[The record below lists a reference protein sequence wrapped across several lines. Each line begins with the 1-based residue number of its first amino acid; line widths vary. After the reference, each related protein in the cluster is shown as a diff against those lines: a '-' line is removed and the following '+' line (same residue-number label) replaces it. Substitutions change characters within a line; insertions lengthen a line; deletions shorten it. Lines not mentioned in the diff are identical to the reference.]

1 MKKKSYIKPEIEV
14 MELAV
19 ESPMLTGSVLI
30 FDEEEVDTEEVEQLV
45 VIYKPNRRGKWGD
58 LWYVEEEQ

>member
-1 MKKKSYIKPEIEV
+1 MKKKSYIKPEVEV

-30 FDEEEVDTEEVEQLV
+30 FDEEEVDSETEQLV

>member
-1 MKKKSYIKPEIEV
+1 MKKKSYIKPEVEV

-19 ESPMLTGSVLI
+19 ESPMLTGSVQI
-30 FDEEEVDTEEVEQLV
+30 FDEEVDTEEVEQLV

>member
-30 FDEEEVDTEEVEQLV
+30 FDEEVDTEEVEQLV

>member
-1 MKKKSYIKPEIEV
+1 MKKKSYIKPEVEGLEIET
-14 MELAV
+14 V
-19 ESPMLTGSVLI
+19 EMIATSLI
-30 FDEEEVDTEEVEQLV
+30 FSDDEVDLEETEQLV

>member
-1 MKKKSYIKPEIEV
+1 MEKKSYIKPEVEGLEIET
-14 MELAV
+14 V
-19 ESPMLTGSVLI
+19 EMIATSLI
-30 FDEEEVDTEEVEQLV
+30 FDDEVEVDSETEQLV

>member
-30 FDEEEVDTEEVEQLV
+30 FDEEEVDSETEQLV

>member
-1 MKKKSYIKPEIEV
+1 MEKKSYIKPEVEV

-19 ESPMLTGSVLI
+19 ESSMLTGSVQI
-30 FDEEEVDTEEVEQLV
+30 FDEEVDTEEVEQLV

>member
-1 MKKKSYIKPEIEV
+1 MEKKSYIKPEIEV

-19 ESPMLTGSVLI
+19 ESLMLTESFV
-30 FDEEEVDTEEVEQLV
+30 FSDDEVNTEEEQLV

>member
-1 MKKKSYIKPEIEV
+1 MEKKSYIKPEVEV

-19 ESPMLTGSVLI
+19 ESPMLTGSVQI
-30 FDEEEVDTEEVEQLV
+30 FDEEVDTEEVEQLV

>member
-1 MKKKSYIKPEIEV
+1 MKKKSYIKPEVEGLEIET
-14 MELAV
+14 V
-19 ESPMLTGSVLI
+19 EMIATSLI
-30 FDEEEVDTEEVEQLV
+30 FDDEVEVDSETEQLV